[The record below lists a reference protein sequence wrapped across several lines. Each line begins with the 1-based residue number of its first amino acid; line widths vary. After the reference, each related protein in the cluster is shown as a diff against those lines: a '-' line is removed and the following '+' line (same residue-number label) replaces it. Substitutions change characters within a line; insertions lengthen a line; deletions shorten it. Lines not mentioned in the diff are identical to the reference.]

1 MLQVLQA
8 LNRWEKREF
17 DYGDAD
23 CCQFAAFIVKE
34 LTGHDY
40 ISSFSYDSESKANE
54 IIKSHGD
61 LMQTVSSVLGQPVA
75 DYHKLQDGSP
85 VLVNYNDLH
94 LMGIKLGKHV
104 VCLTKNGF
112 AQVSSKHTVSGWP
125 LCLK

>member
-1 MLQVLQA
+1 MLQVLRA
-8 LNRWEKREF
+8 LNKWKKREF

-61 LMQTVSSVLGQPVA
+61 LMQTVSSVLGQPID
-75 DYHKLQDGSP
+75 DYHELQDGSP

-112 AQVSSKHTVSGWP
+112 AQVSSKHTVLGWP